1 MDPRKV
7 EGVLKW
13 DRPRNVTEIRS
24 FFGLAGYYRRFRK
37 GILHYSYI
45 DVPIDPEGDEVEMDQ
60 RV

>member
-1 MDPRKV
+1 VDPRKV

-37 GILHYSYI
+37 RDSPL
-45 DVPIDPEGDEVEMDQ
+45 
-60 RV
+60 